1 MKHLYI
7 DIGEDTWILM
17 SEKDAE
23 LKRLLYLRFDGD
35 KELVIRDSKGNEIDK
50 LRLDELYTK

>member
-7 DIGEDTWILM
+7 DIGSNTWILM
-17 SEKDAE
+17 DKDSEV
-23 LKRLLYLRFDGD
+23 KRLLYERFEGD
-35 KELVIRDSKGNEIDK
+35 KELIIRDSKGNEIDK